1 MKSHFKLL
9 KTAIDDNVAIVV
21 DQQGLDKDSVHPTQ
35 KPVALMEYL
44 IKTYSN
50 EGETVLDNC
59 MGSGTTGVACVN
71 TNRKFIGIEMDE
83 QYYKIAKER
92 IESAVPVEEV
102 VQHASNPLVDA
113 LY

>member
-1 MKSHFKLL
+1 
-9 KTAIDDNVAIVV
+9 
-21 DQQGLDKDSVHPTQ
+21 
-35 KPVALMEYL
+35 
-44 IKTYSN
+44 
-50 EGETVLDNC
+50 
-59 MGSGTTGVACVN
+59 MGSGTTGVACIN
-71 TNRKFIGIEMDE
+71 TNRNFIGIEMDE